1 MRPLVCPWQALRKP
15 DAALQCALNTP
26 AFPGAVS
33 GLLAVLDAD
42 EPSRHEGRLP
52 LFQKAAPRQIDA
64 LQNPDLILLWRLG
77 DNIDR
82 DLFGAAPAA
91 NHKVIAHA
99 QLLAMRRAGSSF
111 QAAPH
116 RFMVTSLRNEG
127 WLCVPCWSFASSLH
141 VKTMVSPANYGPE
154 LA

>member
-64 LQNPDLILLWRLG
+64 LQDPDFIFLWRLG
-77 DNIDR
+77 DDV
-82 DLFGAAPAA
+82 DPDFLGAAPAA
-91 NHKVIAHA
+91 NHKVAAHA
-99 QLLAMRRAGSSF
+99 KLRARRMTGAPF
-111 QAAPH
+111 RAAH
-116 RFMVTSLRNEG
+116 RFIVTSLRKEG
-127 WLCVPCWSFASSLH
+127 FVCLAVASASRADPRAGRA
-141 VKTMVSPANYGPE
+141 TSGFTG
-154 LA
+154 